1 MNIEQEKKE
10 IEKTIQ
16 FLFDGFDNLDAE
28 LIIKAFYSDKAE
40 MFSLKK
46 TVPRINKTPVSD
58 WVEMCEKAKKQ
69 PDNIWNKEKSE
80 KNIVYI
86 DITERA
92 AQAKVEYIFS
102 TYKYTDYYNLL
113 KVGSQWVITNKTFET
128 TLFK

>member
-16 FLFDGFDNLDAE
+16 LFFDGFDNSDAE

-46 TVPRINKTPVSD
+46 SVPKVNRTPVSD
-58 WVEMCEKAKKQ
+58 WVKMCEEAKKQ
-69 PDNIWNKEKSE
+69 PNIEKSE

-86 DITERA
+86 DITGRA

-102 TYKYTDYYNLL
+102 TFKYTDYYNLL
-113 KVGSQWVITNKTFET
+113 KVGNQWVITNKTFET
-128 TLFK
+128 TLK